1 MILFRYTFVESVN
14 VIKKKKKKSRLLSEM
29 RRTGERGAESRNNS
43 IRTR

>member
-14 VIKKKKKKSRLLSEM
+14 VIKKKKKSRLLSEM

>member
-14 VIKKKKKKSRLLSEM
+14 VIKKKKSRLLSEM

>member
-14 VIKKKKKKSRLLSEM
+14 VIKKKKSRLLLEM

>member
-1 MILFRYTFVESVN
+1 MILFRYIFVESVN
-14 VIKKKKKKSRLLSEM
+14 VIKKKKKSRLLSEM